1 MIAEVNKSKILIK
14 YISCEY
20 QCRFDGRKCNSDQ
33 RWVNDKCWCKCKKC
47 YVYEKDVWDP
57 ATCYCQNGK
66 YLASTMD
73 DSWIIGDEVIYADKD
88 VEAKSND
95 ESKSNEEA
103 KSNDETNFNKKKA
116 TCKTQKFY
124 ISLAFLLITIALLRG
139 VSIYCYLTKYR
150 PKQEQLLP
158 FHDLNNELR
167 DFLH

>member
-1 MIAEVNKSKILIK
+1 
-14 YISCEY
+14 
-20 QCRFDGRKCNSDQ
+20 
-33 RWVNDKCWCKCKKC
+33 
-47 YVYEKDVWDP
+47 
-57 ATCYCQNGK
+57 
-66 YLASTMD
+66 MD

-150 PKQEQLLP
+150 PKQEHLLP

-167 DFLH
+167 DFLY